1 MGGGKGDIITSLPGI
16 RREAFFGLLGR
27 RYDDDSHDCPALDG
41 SVDSE
46 VGGKNRMGNGR
57 DFDPSHVTPTT
68 KARREHL
75 SSSE

>member
-46 VGGKNRMGNGR
+46 VGGKNRMGNSR
-57 DFDPSHVTPTT
+57 DLLRPLSRDSDNQGTT
-68 KARREHL
+68 GTFIFF
-75 SSSE
+75 